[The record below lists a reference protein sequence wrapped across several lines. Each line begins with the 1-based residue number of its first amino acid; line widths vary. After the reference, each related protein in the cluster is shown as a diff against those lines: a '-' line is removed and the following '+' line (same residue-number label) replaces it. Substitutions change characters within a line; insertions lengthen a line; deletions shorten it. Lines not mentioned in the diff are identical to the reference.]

1 MYKIHAVPNCSF
13 WEGTTTSDCVGL
25 IAMVFGN
32 VELADYIHANHVS
45 NFLDIFML

>member
-1 MYKIHAVPNCSF
+1 MLLRIGSF
-13 WEGTTTSDCVGL
+13 WEGTMTSDCVGL
-25 IAMVFGN
+25 IAMVFDN